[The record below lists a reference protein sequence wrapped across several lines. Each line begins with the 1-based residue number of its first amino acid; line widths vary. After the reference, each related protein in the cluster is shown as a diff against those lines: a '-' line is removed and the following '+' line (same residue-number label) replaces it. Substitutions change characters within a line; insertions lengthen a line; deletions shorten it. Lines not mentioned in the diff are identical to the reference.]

1 VGSKIVVD
9 NRNAWVYPLF
19 MVNATAALTASI
31 ATLTTDQILAALK
44 EIGGGQVETETRMVR
59 AFMIEE
65 LITRE
70 GQDYGDN
77 LMDEMG
83 L

>member
-1 VGSKIVVD
+1 
-9 NRNAWVYPLF
+9 

-31 ATLTTDQILAALK
+31 ATLTTDQILAALA
-44 EIGGGQVETETRMVR
+44 EIGGAQVDTETRMVR

-65 LITRE
+65 LINRE
-70 GQDYGDN
+70 GQAAGDN

>member
-1 VGSKIVVD
+1 
-9 NRNAWVYPLF
+9 

-44 EIGGGQVETETRMVR
+44 EIGGGQVETDARMVR